1 MSFAVATGNGA
12 VADDIVAE
20 LDDVLRSIVD
30 RYEKTET
37 TETVILC
44 FFASSATCTS
54 ESYHSISSDRAD
66 GFVVAFGEDRVALSG
81 DRVKP
86 PPLEVKLADDGVFT
100 RIALGSDPILSPR
113 NCRHGN
119 AKKPSMAGLSVP
131 DLALRISR
139 GGFFHPSSPGAWRRG
154 AQRDARPPRARRTV
168 SIGRHNRHRR
178 EPPESRAVSSAGRMV
193 SSLFRSDKSG
203 NPAYILVEKVRD
215 PSPIVLRQQTDG
227 TPLPGEMMHYS
238 LRFPPLIGR
247 VLGVPKPP
255 RTTNRVR
262 RMHRS
267 RSRRSSGPAR
277 LRREPKPARPRSGS
291 DPKKKG
297 VTVA

>member
-30 RYEKTET
+30 RSEKTET

-44 FFASSATCTS
+44 FFASSATSTS

-139 GGFFHPSSPGAWRRG
+139 GGFFPSIKSRCLAKRRAEG
-154 AQRDARPPRARRTV
+154 RTAAPSATHRVYRQAQPPQARAA
-168 SIGRHNRHRR
+168 G
-178 EPPESRAVSSAGRMV
+178 ESRGVERGEDGLQPVS
-193 SSLFRSDKSG
+193 
-203 NPAYILVEKVRD
+203 
-215 PSPIVLRQQTDG
+215 
-227 TPLPGEMMHYS
+227 
-238 LRFPPLIGR
+238 
-247 VLGVPKPP
+247 LG
-255 RTTNRVR
+255 
-262 RMHRS
+262 
-267 RSRRSSGPAR
+267 
-277 LRREPKPARPRSGS
+277 
-291 DPKKKG
+291 
-297 VTVA
+297 

>member
-44 FFASSATCTS
+44 FFRRGVQRRPCRCTS

-100 RIALGSDPILSPR
+100 CG
-113 NCRHGN
+113 
-119 AKKPSMAGLSVP
+119 
-131 DLALRISR
+131 
-139 GGFFHPSSPGAWRRG
+139 
-154 AQRDARPPRARRTV
+154 
-168 SIGRHNRHRR
+168 
-178 EPPESRAVSSAGRMV
+178 
-193 SSLFRSDKSG
+193 
-203 NPAYILVEKVRD
+203 
-215 PSPIVLRQQTDG
+215 
-227 TPLPGEMMHYS
+227 
-238 LRFPPLIGR
+238 
-247 VLGVPKPP
+247 
-255 RTTNRVR
+255 
-262 RMHRS
+262 
-267 RSRRSSGPAR
+267 
-277 LRREPKPARPRSGS
+277 
-291 DPKKKG
+291 
-297 VTVA
+297 